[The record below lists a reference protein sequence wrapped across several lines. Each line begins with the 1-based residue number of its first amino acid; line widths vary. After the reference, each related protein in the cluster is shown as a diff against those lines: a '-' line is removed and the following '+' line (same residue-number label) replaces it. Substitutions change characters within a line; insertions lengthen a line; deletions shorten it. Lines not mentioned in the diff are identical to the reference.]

1 MRFVALTQRE
11 AGGAVPSERSAAPP
25 PIAAG
30 LLIGGASRRMG
41 SAKAWLDWNGE
52 SFAERIARHLG
63 AVASEV
69 YLLGD
74 CGTPPRA
81 IAHLPRVAD
90 LEGVGGPLAGMLAAF
105 AARPEAAWLFASCDQ
120 PLVTEATLRWLLAER
135 QSGRTVLLP
144 ALSTSRLDPFPGL
157 YEPASRAALE
167 ALLSPAGRAS
177 LQGLRAVPEVVRLA
191 VPAELLPTL
200 RGANTPLELAALRR
214 DA

>member
-1 MRFVALTQRE
+1 MRRSRPALAPQTT
-11 AGGAVPSERSAAPP
+11 AAASP
-25 PIAAG
+25 PIVAG

-41 SAKAWLDWNGE
+41 SAKAWLDWDGE

-135 QSGRTVLLP
+135 RPDRIALLP
-144 ALSTSRLDPFPGL
+144 GLSASRLDPFPGL

-200 RGANTPLELAALRR
+200 RGANTPLELAALRS